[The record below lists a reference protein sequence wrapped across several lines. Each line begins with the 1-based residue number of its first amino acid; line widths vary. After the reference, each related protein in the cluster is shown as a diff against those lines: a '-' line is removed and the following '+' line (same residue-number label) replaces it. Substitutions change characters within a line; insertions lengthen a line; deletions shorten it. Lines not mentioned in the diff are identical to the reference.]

1 MADMNGLK
9 EHHQRITERMQH
21 LMQQPSALG
30 RDMLLEELRRCY
42 DMVLTMPLTV
52 EKPVVEAPKATPQ
65 PAVEAASA
73 PHSVAHPLE
82 PAQPEI
88 PIVAPIVET
97 ATAAMN
103 AQVEEEPAQV
113 ETEALPEPPKTE
125 VGVPK
130 PELVESAPR
139 LAVKAEKENN
149 EAILAGKLNN
159 KPIADLRSGIP
170 LNEKFGIIRNLFA
183 GNASDFGDAVLKLNS
198 FENVNEL
205 KQHFQFLTQRKDW
218 DMESES
224 YQIFLSYVERKAGT
238 LEG

>member
-1 MADMNGLK
+1 
-9 EHHQRITERMQH
+9 
-21 LMQQPSALG
+21 
-30 RDMLLEELRRCY
+30 
-42 DMVLTMPLTV
+42 
-52 EKPVVEAPKATPQ
+52 
-65 PAVEAASA
+65 
-73 PHSVAHPLE
+73 
-82 PAQPEI
+82 
-88 PIVAPIVET
+88 
-97 ATAAMN
+97 
-103 AQVEEEPAQV
+103 
-113 ETEALPEPPKTE
+113 